1 MKPSAKKG
9 FTIVELVAAMV
20 VLTFAALILAV
31 CMGTAWKLRA
41 QAASWQASGAQLNS
55 ITAQKL
61 GSPAKL
67 TLTSGSSSLTAGP
80 GSHGGRVAII
90 ARWTVLPAP
99 GFIIPIQWTGPP

>member
-41 QAASWQASGAQLNS
+41 QAASW
-55 ITAQKL
+55 
-61 GSPAKL
+61 
-67 TLTSGSSSLTAGP
+67 
-80 GSHGGRVAII
+80 
-90 ARWTVLPAP
+90 
-99 GFIIPIQWTGPP
+99 

>member
-41 QAASWQASGAQLNS
+41 QAASWQAS
-55 ITAQKL
+55 
-61 GSPAKL
+61 
-67 TLTSGSSSLTAGP
+67 SSSRL
-80 GSHGGRVAII
+80 I
-90 ARWTVLPAP
+90 
-99 GFIIPIQWTGPP
+99 